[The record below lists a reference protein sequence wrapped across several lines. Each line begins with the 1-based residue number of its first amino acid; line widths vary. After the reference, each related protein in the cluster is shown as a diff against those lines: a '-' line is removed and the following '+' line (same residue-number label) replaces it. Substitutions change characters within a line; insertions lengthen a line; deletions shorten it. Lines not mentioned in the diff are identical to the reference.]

1 MMQSKDPF
9 EVADE
14 EHEESPPHTPVDHD
28 EIETQIPARQLT
40 VSSSGADTNNGNHSL
55 NPGKATTT
63 LASTSAADKSV
74 KNKEDDDEEEEE
86 NMDVELGKLPS
97 SSDPSKM
104 AKMQSILSQFTEE
117 QMSRYE
123 SFRRSGFQKSVMKRM
138 IGSITG
144 SNKISMPMTIVVSGI
159 AKIFVGELVETA
171 KVVMRERSETG
182 PIRPCHIREAYRR
195 LKLEGKIPKRSV
207 QRLFRPV
214 VVPIGF
220 KKTSVF
226 CILAEV
232 SVIAYLQHNHNYKMQ
247 PPSYTSYDFSIL
259 CAEPRKHK
267 DQSNLVEC
275 FRSSVC
281 LIIGQNS
288 AVLLIQLQSKL
299 NQFGYGHFIVLPDIP
314 SSDNPSVPSFC
325 FRKSHGLLVRVSE
338 KSEHE
343 RLIRENVKLFDSK
356 EGESGCLDSVTV
368 SYELVENVDRFI
380 EVMDGVT
387 NGGFLRGDESLVD
400 WVELEWLKAKGYY
413 SLEAF
418 LVNRLEMALRVAWVK
433 VNVGKKRGVKVKERG
448 VVASGLAE
456 NVFWRKKGCVD
467 WWTKMDEGM
476 KRNVLRTVLGKAAK
490 SLTRDILYVRSYGVE
505 NELQA
510 TSGREKQPSRYNHPS
525 WHLETVDTLKVK
537 DIESGPTL
545 FISPPKKLS
554 SVAHKFN
561 SLLVVYEIS
570 TTLLAFEQG
579 QFDDETLFF
588 SSLGSVSTI
597 SDRLFR
603 RLRGLLMVISLDFTK
618 LELLEDLSS
627 TSSVK
632 KPKQK
637 SVSNKKGKSRDV
649 KKMIPAQISATINST
664 REEPAK
670 GISQDEGDTLDNL
683 KNDPKSDISS
693 TAVEMEHGDRVVNGS
708 TSKKSKR
715 ARKKHKKDG
724 VINQAKSIVSQT
736 ASGKSGSSTISN
748 GESTPNDQKQVKN
761 IVSQTAPAKSYSST
775 ISHGEFAPNDHKL
788 LSNNPDTEIMPNGI
802 IVHDKPVE
810 AHTDFTDESNGH
822 AITPILENGN
832 GQNVDFIDR
841 EHVKELDTQSS
852 VTGKEKNL
860 SESKEQK
867 PVIVHDVEAESF
879 SRNPPY
885 EWPNAAPQLSFVN
898 SHLPATTDRL
908 HLDVGHNWQ
917 NHFRPR
923 RMPMSLDW
931 PPMVHSINGL
941 VPSLTCSY
949 NTGYMSMRQPFK
961 QNFGDFVDPS
971 HITSSK
977 EVVDDHNNSQYLD
990 EDDLAVSGMDYSQ
1003 YFGGGVM
1010 YWDSSDHPMAS
1021 ATFSR
1026 PPSLS
1031 SDDSSW
1037 AWREADMNQTVDDM
1051 VAFSSSYSTN
1061 GLTSPSATSFCSP
1074 FDPLGY
1080 VIPGEVTGKVLHSSS
1095 TMTDLSEEKVTGSLA
1110 AFPGDIEAKTG
1121 DIFPYPILRP
1131 IIIPNISRNRSREFK
1146 RNYEH
1151 KSPCVP
1157 PSKREEPL
1165 VKRPPSPVVLC
1176 VPRAPRPPPPSPV
1189 ADSRKQRGFPT
1200 ARSGS
1205 SSPRHWGV
1213 KGWFHDGTNF
1223 EEACVRVD
1231 GSEVVWPS
1239 WRKKSLSARQLTQN
1253 LSGALLQDRLVAISQ
1268 LTRDQEHPDL
1278 AVPLQSRDLL
1288 DSSER
1293 TSSLPLM
1300 HGLLN
1305 DEIDSFCKQVA
1316 VVNMTR
1322 KPYINWAV
1330 KRVTRSL
1337 QVLWPRSRTNIFGSN
1352 ATGLSLPTSDVDL
1365 VVSLP
1370 PVRNLEPIKE
1380 AGILEGRNGIK
1391 ETCLQHAARY
1401 LANQEWVKNDSL
1413 KIVENTAIPI
1423 IRLVVEVPSDLIVPA
1438 SSNLP
1443 LVRQPVDQEIFSQD
1457 DDTDVQ
1463 SIQIDISFKAPS
1475 HTGLQTTELVKKL
1488 TEQFPAATPLA
1499 LVLKQF
1505 LADRSL
1511 DQSYSGGLSS
1521 YCLILLITRFLQHE
1535 HHYGKPINQ
1544 NFGAL
1549 LMDFFYFFGNVFD
1562 PRHMRISVQ
1571 GSGVYINRERGY
1583 SIDPIYIDDPLFP
1596 ANNVGRNCFRI
1607 HQCIKAFAD
1616 AYSTLEDQLAVLSDN
1631 CDSSNGS
1638 SSLKLLPL
1646 IIHSIAPAPDDHQHS
1661 SFLLQYHGPFTV
1673 PHASRS
1679 RRIGLL
1685 TILTLAIDSAASEIL
1700 DVASCLLSR
1709 TGLDPY
1715 LDFLRPWLQ
1724 TSFLVNVY

>member
-1 MMQSKDPF
+1 MESKQQLIDSLTSHISLYNSSNPNPNPNPNPRNHILKWFKSLTINQRQS
-9 EVADE
+9 
-14 EHEESPPHTPVDHD
+14 H
-28 EIETQIPARQLT
+28 LT
-40 VSSSGADTNNGNHSL
+40 VI
-55 NPGKATTT
+55 
-63 LASTSAADKSV
+63 DK
-74 KNKEDDDEEEEE
+74 
-86 NMDVELGKLPS
+86 P
-97 SSDPSKM
+97 
-104 AKMQSILSQFTEE
+104 FT
-117 QMSRYE
+117 Q
-123 SFRRSGFQKSVMKRM
+123 
-138 IGSITG
+138 
-144 SNKISMPMTIVVSGI
+144 
-159 AKIFVGELVETA
+159 
-171 KVVMRERSETG
+171 
-182 PIRPCHIREAYRR
+182 
-195 LKLEGKIPKRSV
+195 
-207 QRLFRPV
+207 
-214 VVPIGF
+214 
-220 KKTSVF
+220 
-226 CILAEV
+226 
-232 SVIAYLQHNHNYKMQ
+232 
-247 PPSYTSYDFSIL
+247 
-259 CAEPRKHK
+259 
-267 DQSNLVEC
+267 
-275 FRSSVC
+275 
-281 LIIGQNS
+281 
-288 AVLLIQLQSKL
+288 LLIQLQSKS

-418 LVNRLEMALRVAWVK
+418 LVNRLEVALRVAWVK

-448 VVASGLAE
+448 VVASGVAE

-490 SLTRDILYVRSYGVE
+490 SLVFRLLAHRLIMIVESLVCLFSFALVKTEENSNGMLAVGIGDKLIFTHDILYGRSYGVE
-505 NELQA
+505 DELQA

-561 SLLVVYEIS
+561 RLLVVYEIS
-570 TTLLAFEQG
+570 TTLLAFEHG

-603 RLRGLLMVISLDFTK
+603 RLRGLLMVVSLDFTK

-637 SVSNKKGKSRDV
+637 SVSNKKGKTRDV
-649 KKMIPAQISATINST
+649 KKMIPAQISAKSNSIPD
-664 REEPAK
+664 EPAK

-736 ASGKSGSSTISN
+736 ASGKFGSSTISY

-788 LSNNPDTEIMPNGI
+788 LSNNPDTEINPNGI

-810 AHTDFTDESNGH
+810 AHPDFTDESNGH
-822 AITPILENGN
+822 AITSILENGN

-852 VTGKEKNL
+852 VTSKEKNL

-1157 PSKREEPL
+1157 PSRREEPL

-1268 LTRDQEHPDL
+1268 VTRDQEHPDL

-1300 HGLLN
+1300 HGRLN

-1646 IIHSIAPAPDDHQHS
+1646 IIHNVKVIWELDHPEDLAPMITFIYRGRRFFRQWGRRQAPDDHHHS
-1661 SFLLQYHGPFTV
+1661 SFLLKYHGPFTV

-1685 TILTLAIDSAASEIL
+1685 TILTLAIHSAASEIL
-1700 DVASCLLSR
+1700 DAASCLLSR
-1709 TGLDPY
+1709 TGLDPF

-1724 TSFLVNVY
+1724 TSLLVNVY